1 MEGGG
6 GQEGQEGQI
15 AAGGPVHRTVYAIR
29 KAHQATREFQVWK
42 CGLLSICRDPNMV
55 ACVEECAQS
64 CSIIAV
70 EASLLASMHIMRL
83 LDPVHNEGGEAL
95 PVMDDTFFNQCVSSI
110 ANLNGQQH
118 DNNPSLT
125 ATLYY
130 YYENIKPQGYVNVGR
145 TPAMAQ
151 MLVIIA
157 HQARQN
163 FVVST
168 EQTICKRLSKWL
180 KLRIRQHSVQGDYF
194 SINGPYN
201 GKSIAGLMMRCCLQ
215 DIQVAGIMNQYKRI
229 RERPI
234 PQHQIV
240 WMQDLCNDVR
250 HDLEITP
257 QAPLEV
263 SKHPEVYMRF
273 LRRMLLDLENSGEP
287 LRLFSLLPQKKIQ
300 PLYITINS
308 TILKHLHKY
317 LQSFEDDP
325 LEVDEE
331 VISLWDYYFDMKRFT
346 RGNNQFENIVS
357 TDGTSASVTVSR
369 PKSAPVP
376 AVLSARQSAA
386 NAFTDADRVVAVDP
400 GRNPI
405 LSGVVYDR
413 EAMQTLP
420 HPDNIHHEKV
430 QWSKKEHYHEAGFNN
445 RSYKTTMWM
454 SKSPEVVQ
462 YNIDAISSKT
472 SILLS
477 YMDHAHHVLSNLH
490 DRMAFFSSKRFK
502 RLKFKTHIRTQKA
515 YEKVV
520 KKLKGGVKKTL
531 VVWGDAQFP
540 SAGRGSPAVPT
551 KTMRKKVGAR
561 VKVIDQDEFRSSK
574 LSCCCHTVL
583 SNLLIDGERSY
594 HVRVCQNV
602 LCPRSVWDRNV
613 SAAINI
619 LYLFINYN
627 VHDQETPAA
636 FRRGGHDPP
645 PVPVAE
651 VVAPGDEEL
660 GMDLDEE

>member
-1 MEGGG
+1 MEGEGG
-6 GQEGQEGQI
+6 EEGQEGDI
-15 AAGGPVHRTVYAIR
+15 AADGPVHRTAWAIR
-29 KAHQATREFQVWK
+29 KARQPTRDFRVMK
-42 CGLLSICRDPNMV
+42 CGLLSLCRDPNMV
-55 ACVEECAQS
+55 ACLEECAQS

-70 EASLLASMHIMRL
+70 EASLLASMHILRL
-83 LDPVHNEGGEAL
+83 LDPAHNEGGEAL
-95 PVMDDTFFNQCVSSI
+95 PVMDATFFNQCVSCI

-118 DNNPSLT
+118 NSNPSLT
-125 ATLYY
+125 ATLYN
-130 YYENIKPQGYVNVGR
+130 YYETVKPQGYVNVGR

-180 KLRIRQHSVQGDYF
+180 KLRIRRHSVQGDYF

-201 GKSIAGLMMRCCLQ
+201 GKSIASLMMRCCLQ

-229 RERPI
+229 RERLI
-234 PQHQIV
+234 PQHDID

-273 LRRMLLDLENSGEP
+273 LRRMLLDLENSDEP

-317 LQSFEDDP
+317 LQSSILNPF
-325 LEVDEE
+325 EVDEE

-357 TDGTSASVTVSR
+357 TDGMSASVTVSR
-369 PKSAPVP
+369 PKSVSVP
-376 AVLSARQSAA
+376 AVLSARRSAT
-386 NAFTDADRVVAVDP
+386 NAFTDADRVVSGDP

-413 EAMQTLP
+413 EAMRTLP
-420 HPDNIHHEKV
+420 HPDNVHHVKV

-445 RSYKTTMWM
+445 RNFKTTMWM

-462 YNIDAISSKT
+462 FNNDAISSKT
-472 SILLS
+472 SILVS
-477 YMDHAHHVLSNLH
+477 YMDHAQHVLSNLH

-531 VVWGDAQFP
+531 VVWGGAQFP

-561 VKVIDQDEFRSSK
+561 VKVIDQDEYFHPNYHAVVIQFCPISS
-574 LSCCCHTVL
+574 
-583 SNLLIDGERSY
+583 
-594 HVRVCQNV
+594 
-602 LCPRSVWDRNV
+602 
-613 SAAINI
+613 
-619 LYLFINYN
+619 
-627 VHDQETPAA
+627 
-636 FRRGGHDPP
+636 
-645 PVPVAE
+645 
-651 VVAPGDEEL
+651 
-660 GMDLDEE
+660 